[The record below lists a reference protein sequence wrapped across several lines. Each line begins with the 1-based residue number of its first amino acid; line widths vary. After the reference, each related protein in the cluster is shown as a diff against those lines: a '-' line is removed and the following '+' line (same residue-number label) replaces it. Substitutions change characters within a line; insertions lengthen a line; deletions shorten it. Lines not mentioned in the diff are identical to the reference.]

1 MNATYPTATTFNST
15 RPTKIIVH
23 GFIDNGF
30 VQWVQDMSE
39 ALLEYGDFNVVAVDW
54 GGGSGS
60 LYSQSAANTRLVGL
74 EIAHFIENLVAKM
87 GARAED
93 FHVIGHSLGAHIAGY
108 CGESVIKRGLGKLG
122 RISGLDPAEP
132 LFQSMPEFV
141 RLDPSDAGF
150 VDVIHTDARTILM
163 LGNEL
168 TELMAMKV
176 VSETRT

>member
-1 MNATYPTATTFNST
+1 
-15 RPTKIIVH
+15 
-23 GFIDNGF
+23 
-30 VQWVQDMSE
+30 MSE
-39 ALLEYGDFNVVAVDW
+39 ALLDHGDFNVVVVDW

-74 EIAHFIENLVAKM
+74 EIAHLIESLVANL

-108 CGESVIKRGLGKLG
+108 CGESVSKRGLGKLG

-141 RLDPSDAGF
+141 RLDPGDADF
-150 VDVIHTDARTILM
+150 VDVIHTDARSILEF
-163 LGNEL
+163 GSGPNG
-168 TELMAMKV
+168 V
-176 VSETRT
+176 I

>member
-1 MNATYPTATTFNST
+1 MKLFSPFQTVVLNASQPEGMSETSFNSS

-30 VQWVQDMSE
+30 VQWVQDLSE
-39 ALLEYGDFNVVAVDW
+39 ALLDYGDFNVIAVDW

-74 EIAHFIENLVAKM
+74 EIAQLIESLVANA

-108 CGESVIKRGLGKLG
+108 CGESVIERGLGKLG
-122 RISGLDPAEP
+122 RISGLV
-132 LFQSMPEFV
+132 SMI
-141 RLDPSDAGF
+141 G
-150 VDVIHTDARTILM
+150 
-163 LGNEL
+163 
-168 TELMAMKV
+168 
-176 VSETRT
+176 

>member
-1 MNATYPTATTFNST
+1 MNATQPDAMAATTFNST
-15 RPTKIIVH
+15 RPTKIVVH
-23 GFIDNGF
+23 GFIDTGF

-39 ALLEYGDFNVVAVDW
+39 ALLEYDDFNVIAVDW

-74 EIAHFIENLVAKM
+74 EIAHLIESLAANL

-141 RLDPSDAGF
+141 RLDPGDAEF
-150 VDVIHTDARTILM
+150 VDVIHTDARTILT
-163 LGNEL
+163 LGNE
-168 TELMAMKV
+168 
-176 VSETRT
+176 RN